1 MITAVDTSVLLDV
14 LTGDRRFG
22 PASRAAIDRCLQEGS
37 VIACAAVWAEV
48 TAAYEDPQ
56 DGVRSLEHIGVGFD
70 DMDRQLAVE
79 AGRAW
84 RAYRKGG
91 GTRQRI
97 LTDFIIGAHALARAD
112 RLLTRD
118 RGFYRPHFAGLPIV
132 EG

>member
-37 VIACAAVWAEV
+37 IIACAAVWAEV

-91 GTRQRI
+91 GRRQRI
-97 LTDFIIGAHALARAD
+97 LADFIIRAHALARAD

-118 RGFYRPHFAGLPIV
+118 RGFYRPYFAGLPIV
-132 EG
+132 EV